1 MRKGVISLT
10 AASLITTAFIAATP
24 VLDAAPAPA
33 DDITV
38 VGEALLA
45 TPLTAATANTVANTS
60 TDCTDTAYAL
70 EKWRL
75 AGTYTWSY
83 NPAGA
88 PAAVASS
95 AATTIYRATANV
107 VTGQSRC
114 GVSRSALVTSQT
126 YKGSSTGVAQI
137 SSTASCTGNDG
148 VSVTSWG
155 VLPTNTLGYT
165 CVYYK
170 TSTGA
175 VLSSDMMLNSTKKWF
190 VGAVPAGCT
199 DSFDLESVVAHER
212 GHTAGLSH
220 VDQTAHPRQTMSP
233 RTLACTTYKRL
244 LGGGDLKG
252 LQALSGIK

>member
-1 MRKGVISLT
+1 MRKGTLTMTTATLLT
-10 AASLITTAFIAATP
+10 AAFLAATP
-24 VLDAAPAPA
+24 VFESTPALSE
-33 DDITV
+33 DVTV
-38 VGEALLA
+38 IGEAILA
-45 TPLTAATANTVANTS
+45 TPTTAATLATVADT
-60 TDCTDTAYAL
+60 TQDCTSTAYAL

-75 AGTYTWSY
+75 SGTHTWSY

-88 PAAVASS
+88 PASVASTAS
-95 AATTIYRATANV
+95 TTIQRATTNLV
-107 VTGQSRC
+107 GGQNRC
-114 GVSRSALVTSQT
+114 GARSALAITQSYSGT
-126 YKGSSTGVAQI
+126 NTKTAQI
-137 SSTASCTGNDG
+137 SATATCTGNDG

-165 CVYYK
+165 CVYFK

-175 VLSSDMMLNSTKKWF
+175 VVSSDMMLNSTKKWF

-252 LQALSGIK
+252 LQALSGIQ